1 MSRRR
6 NCCCNN
12 CCSCNCVSNNCCGGF
27 NNCGCRRFNNC
38 GCGGFNNCGF
48 GNCGFGC
55 GSGFGNNPLLWL
67 LLFGGIGFC

>member
-6 NCCCNN
+6 NCCCNR
-12 CCSCNCVSNNCCGGF
+12 CCSCNQCCNRCNCGGF
-27 NNCGCRRFNNC
+27 NNNC
-38 GCGGFNNCGF
+38 CGGFNNCGF

-67 LLFGGIGFC
+67 LLLGGGNRFC